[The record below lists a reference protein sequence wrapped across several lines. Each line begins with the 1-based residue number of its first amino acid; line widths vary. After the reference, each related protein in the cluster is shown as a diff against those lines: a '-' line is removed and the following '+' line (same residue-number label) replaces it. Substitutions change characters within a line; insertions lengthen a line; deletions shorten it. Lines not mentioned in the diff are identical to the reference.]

1 MLYLGLMSGTSLD
14 GVDLALCRFSDV
26 LGPGSYVVLHAAT
39 IPYPADWEERLRGAM
54 RLSGYE
60 LTKLDRDLGRFL
72 GETVAAFLKNIGHE
86 GIILASHGHTVFH
99 APQEGFTLQ
108 IGHGPSLRRAA
119 GLPTV
124 YDFRSADVAAG
135 GQGAPLVPVAER
147 DLFGTY
153 AACLNLGGFAN
164 ISFLREPIRAFD
176 IAPCNTVLNDL
187 AQRTGRPYDD
197 WGSMARGGAL
207 IPELLETL
215 DGLPYYAQA
224 GPKSLGREFVQT
236 QVAPL
241 LDDYVDA
248 PVADLARTFTEHA
261 AVQVAR
267 TVTSLKGHAEVLV
280 TGGGAYN
287 RFLLERMAAL
297 APGVRF
303 IVPDEVTVNYK
314 EAIAFAYLGYLH
326 MKARPGNIPSVTG
339 ARMAVELGS
348 FCP

>member
-26 LGPGSYVVLHAAT
+26 LGQGSYVVLHAAT
-39 IPYPADWEERLRGAM
+39 IPYPPAWEERLRGAM
-54 RLSGYE
+54 SLSGYE

-72 GETVAAFLKNIGHE
+72 GEAVAAFLKDIGHE

-108 IGHGPSLRRAA
+108 IGHGPTLRRVS

-147 DLFGTY
+147 DLLGSY

-164 ISFLREPIRAFD
+164 ISFLQEPIRAFD

-187 AQRTGRPYDD
+187 AQRTGKPYDD
-197 WGSMARGGAL
+197 GGSMARSGAMV
-207 IPELLETL
+207 PELLQKL
-215 DGLPYYAQA
+215 DALAYYSQK

-236 QVAPL
+236 AVVPL
-241 LDDYVDA
+241 LADYTDA
-248 PVADLARTFTEHA
+248 SVADLARTFTEH
-261 AVQVAR
+261 VAGQITR
-267 TVTSLKGHAEVLV
+267 CVTELKDRPEVLV

-287 RFLLERMAAL
+287 KYLLERMGAL

-303 IVPDEVTVNYK
+303 VVPDAVTVNYK

>member
-39 IPYPADWEERLRGAM
+39 IPYPPAWEERLRGAM
-54 RLSGYE
+54 SLNGYA

-72 GETVAAFLKNIGHE
+72 GETVAAFLKDIGHD

-124 YDFRSADVAAG
+124 YDFRSADVAVG

-153 AACLNLGGFAN
+153 SACLNLGGFAN
-164 ISFLREPIRAFD
+164 ISFLQEPIRAFD

-187 AQRTGRPYDD
+187 AQRTGKSYDD
-197 WGSMARGGAL
+197 GGSIARGGAL
-207 IPELLETL
+207 IPELLQKL
-215 DGLPYYAQA
+215 DGLAYYAQV
-224 GPKSLGREFVQT
+224 GPKSLGREFVQKE
-236 QVAPL
+236 VAPL
-241 LDDYVDA
+241 LCEYADA
-248 PVADLARTFTEHA
+248 SVADLARTFTEHVA
-261 AVQVAR
+261 GQIAR
-267 TVTSLKGHAEVLV
+267 TVADLKGHAEVLV

-287 RFLLERMAAL
+287 RYLLERMGVL
-297 APGVRF
+297 APGLRF
-303 IVPDEVTVNYK
+303 MVPDAVTVNYK

-339 ARMAVELGS
+339 AGMAVELGS